1 MTHETRIL
9 QWGIKDE
16 DTLFQEWIES
26 NESNGILPEKFSD
39 DGIVDQTKFG
49 TFWSPYPRIVIVLK
63 EVHSDKGFSLRS
75 FLYNGAYDESGYR
88 NGRPTWACAQRL
100 LVRLSDTMGRGLKLG
115 KDNRAEALRT
125 IAAMNLKKTPG
136 GSSASS
142 SAIEERARRDRDFL
156 ARQVMLY
163 CDKPTVFACGGHMVY
178 NSLRETLELAW
189 NRKLPCG
196 RKSEIE
202 YFQIERGAFAFDAG
216 HHPNRFPK
224 RLDGRFVSAVM
235 GAKDLKI

>member
-26 NESNGILPEKFSD
+26 NGILPEKFSD
-39 DGIVDQTKFG
+39 DGIVDQTKFD
-49 TFWSPYPRIVIVLK
+49 TFWSPYPRIVFVLK
-63 EVHSDKGFSLRS
+63 EVNSCDGFSLRS
-75 FLYNGAYDESGYR
+75 FLYNGACDESGYR
-88 NGRPTWACAQRL
+88 NGRPTWACVQRL

-125 IAAMNLKKTPG
+125 VAAMNLKKTPG
-136 GSSASS
+136 GSIASS
-142 SAIEERARRDRDFL
+142 PAIADRTRQDRDFL
-156 ARQVMLY
+156 ARQVKLY
-163 CDKPTVFACGGHMVY
+163 CNQPTVFVCGGRVVY
-178 NSLRETLELAW
+178 DLLRKTLELAW
-189 NRKLPCG
+189 NRELACITISG
-196 RKSEIE
+196 TE
-202 YFQIERGAFAFDAG
+202 YFQIEKGVFAFDAG